1 MRHILT
7 AAFVWLLPA
16 AAFADAD
23 AILADAA
30 KACAEQDNGVF
41 ASEGAV
47 RQIDMTGDGT
57 EDTIVD
63 EALFTCTTAASLY
76 AGSGGSMIGPDL
88 GRRPVCHGA
97 PGSGVMTRKSRRR
110 QGTRKQGSRGPSP
123 GPIAAGCC
131 ACTPGGWRP
140 PGRSA
145 GGRSSGPNA
154 QRVCTGPG
162 CSRQNARK
170 SGLACQRA
178 GRRGRIWRGSNP
190 TGRRPENARPSDRR
204 LSPSAPA
211 VPAANVV

>member
-76 AGSGGSMIGPDL
+76 AGSGGSMIH
-88 GRRPVCHGA
+88 VFVNGA
-97 PGSGVMTRKSRRR
+97 QSSFLV
-110 QGTRKQGSRGPSP
+110 QGYETVRWADVLIVLLAVDGTACNT
-123 GPIAAGCC
+123 IAAAPCFE
-131 ACTPGGWRP
+131 ALTWVEDRFVSVRP
-140 PGRSA
+140 K
-145 GGRSSGPNA
+145 
-154 QRVCTGPG
+154 Q
-162 CSRQNARK
+162 
-170 SGLACQRA
+170 
-178 GRRGRIWRGSNP
+178 
-190 TGRRPENARPSDRR
+190 
-204 LSPSAPA
+204 
-211 VPAANVV
+211 